1 MRWYEYKMEA
11 DDLHA
16 PEDLKAKLLAMADTL
31 PEEEKNRPMMPA
43 QADNTAVVRPQEPLK
58 KAKLIHFP
66 AKQVGALA
74 ACLAVCVVGY
84 GALSTGKLDIGAK
97 SSNMALYSANSSAA
111 STAGGFTTQQ
121 AMLDATPEAVTYD
134 LDQAA
139 VLSENDAAAAEDRQA
154 STSPKIIYTAN
165 LTLESKDYD
174 TARAALDAAL
184 NDAGGYLESSSE
196 YSDVGSSRSVNLTFR
211 VPEENYQSFLDAVA
225 QAGNVTYK
233 SQQAEDVTTQYMDV
247 ETRLSNLE
255 AQRTRLQELQSQADN
270 LSDLLEIE
278 SSLTDVQYQIESWQ
292 SQLDW
297 YSDQVEECTVYITL
311 NEVQTYS
318 PANESFLSRLG
329 SAFTEGWL
337 AFVNGIKQ
345 LAVSLIYVWPVVLAV
360 AAAVGIFFGWKKR
373 RK

>member
-1 MRWYEYKMEA
+1 MPQDNYDRFLEA
-11 DDLHA
+11 A
-16 PEDLKAKLLAMADTL
+16 
-31 PEEEKNRPMMPA
+31 
-43 QADNTAVVRPQEPLK
+43 
-58 KAKLIHFP
+58 
-66 AKQVGALA
+66 
-74 ACLAVCVVGY
+74 
-84 GALSTGKLDIGAK
+84 
-97 SSNMALYSANSSAA
+97 
-111 STAGGFTTQQ
+111 
-121 AMLDATPEAVTYD
+121 
-134 LDQAA
+134 
-139 VLSENDAAAAEDRQA
+139 
-154 STSPKIIYTAN
+154 
-165 LTLESKDYD
+165 
-174 TARAALDAAL
+174 
-184 NDAGGYLESSSE
+184 
-196 YSDVGSSRSVNLTFR
+196 
-211 VPEENYQSFLDAVA
+211 A
-225 QAGNVTYK
+225 QAGKVTYK
-233 SQQAEDVTTQYMDV
+233 SQQADDVTTQYMDV

-329 SAFTEGWL
+329 SAFTEGWS

-345 LAVSLIYVWPVVLAV
+345 LAVSLIYVWPVVLAA